1 MNAHLLRARLQAAD
15 WLSHNPAARHL
26 AAMAELCRAAFH
38 RNPSARRAARLRAI
52 ARIESPLLARTLGGR
67 PAAGTAGGAR
77 PVSPRNEAVLAE
89 DRALSRSLVLKPPCA
104 NGERGVLLVQFEYNW
119 YRLLAQVAE
128 WDEIERQY
136 DVIWGTS
143 WSPTDFA
150 LLDWILRRA
159 KGPVIVLPSHQED
172 ASRLAA
178 FDSRIRCPDVLSAC
192 DWLDPACFAP
202 KPRNQREIDILM
214 VANWA
219 PFKRHFE
226 LFLAL
231 RKMPR
236 ALRVVLIGQPE
247 ARHTEQRLRELA
259 RSLGVPQDLEIHERL
274 PVATVHQ
281 LQCNART
288 ALILSRREGS
298 CVAAVEA
305 LFADAPLGMR
315 ADAHVGALAYVNEQ
329 TGMRLAPGKLA
340 RELPGFLER
349 ASSFE
354 PRRWAESHVTF
365 ASATEKLNAFMKSL
379 SRERGLPWT
388 GDLAAIRWNPYPEF
402 LHDDA
407 RAAHIRE
414 WSALASRWP
423 GAFGLPAQSS
433 PATHTV

>member
-15 WLSHNPAARHL
+15 WLSHDPAARHL
-26 AAMAELCRAAFH
+26 AAMAELCRAAL
-38 RNPSARRAARLRAI
+38 RRDPLARRAARLRAI
-52 ARIESPLLARTLGGR
+52 ARIESPPFSRVLGTR
-67 PAAGTAGGAR
+67 PNAGTAGHAR
-77 PVSPRNEAVLAE
+77 PLAPRHEAVLAE
-89 DRALSRSLVLKPPCA
+89 DRAISRSLVLKPSLS

-119 YRLLAQVAE
+119 FRLLSQVGE
-128 WDEIERQY
+128 WEEIEQRY

-143 WSPTDFA
+143 WSPTDFT

-159 KGPVIVLPSHQED
+159 KGPVIVLPSHQD
-172 ASRLAA
+172 DGARLAA
-178 FDSRIRCPDVLSAC
+178 FDARIRCPDVLSAC

-202 KPRNQREIDILM
+202 KPRDRREIDILM

-231 RKMPR
+231 RQMPR

-247 ARHTEQRLRELA
+247 ARHTARRLRELG
-259 RSLGVPQDLEIHERL
+259 RSLGVPQELEIHERL
-274 PVATVHQ
+274 PVDTVHQ
-281 LQCNART
+281 MQCNAKT

-305 LFADAPLGMR
+305 LFADTPLGMR

-329 TGMRLAPGKLA
+329 TGMRFTPGKLA

-349 ASSFE
+349 APAFE

-365 ASATEKLNAFMKSL
+365 ALATEKLNAFVKSL

-388 GDLAAIRWNPYPEF
+388 RNLASIRWNPYPEF
-402 LHDDA
+402 LGDDD
-407 RAAHIRE
+407 RAVHSRE
-414 WSALASRWP
+414 WRALASRWP
-423 GAFGLPAQSS
+423 GPFDLGAAP
-433 PATHTV
+433 